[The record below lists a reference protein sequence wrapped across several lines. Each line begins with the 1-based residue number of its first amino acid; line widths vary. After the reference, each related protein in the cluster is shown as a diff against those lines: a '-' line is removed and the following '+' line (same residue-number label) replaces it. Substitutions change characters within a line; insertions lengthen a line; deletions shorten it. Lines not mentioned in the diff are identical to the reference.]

1 MEMPKKTTEEAP
13 KDTPAIKVDI
23 DLDAIKTR
31 QPPNLMAPAERKKN
45 AVSLLSNLTMD
56 YLLAACKDL
65 FQQKPEA
72 RKKTE
77 LIKEIAGALCFPGFE
92 QFDKWFR
99 SLHPLA
105 QAILAR
111 IVFEEDI
118 PLETLEKEYGVTL
131 TEKIKVNSWSSVIGF
146 LKELRLNFLPIYTC
160 YDHLVV
166 CIPFGLRWMLAPWFV
181 PPPGIRLENCLAD
194 EQEPPP
200 GAPVWNNSAGLAE
213 SWPLLCDSLASLM
226 DRMDGQEKVKIP
238 RGLKKRD
245 LAELRQSSGLPPF
258 PLAGDFAPDS
268 AELSARFVFMMKNGQ
283 VHRPK
288 DGQKAIN
295 SLVDAFFGEET
306 LYPKSYYYP
315 DRNALES
322 NILIDHLSR
331 TPGYYVREDK
341 VLPPSRMVFKRM
353 LLDIAADDRRFDA
366 DKLARRIQ
374 LSGVPFFFVDTDIE
388 ESLKWKARSLT
399 LDGIEFK
406 HDYYDEFHPAGLLR
420 RELLMKPL
428 FKAYCYLFAC
438 LGILEITQE
447 KPPLPGIVREKPSPI
462 SPYDSLKTIKIT
474 ELGLWC
480 LGMRNTAPKPPERQ
494 YEAIADK
501 ELLLVTVRG
510 ESLERKVYLDK
521 IGRKLGE
528 DRWRISPASFIS
540 GCVSKR
546 DIENRIDRFRSLID
560 PDPAP
565 HWISLFEKL
574 RSRSGLFGFPEDDY
588 LVFRLPDDRALTEE
602 LLSDRDLAPV
612 VLRAEGRLLIVP
624 RKNEKKFF
632 TLLGEHGIT
641 RF

>member
-1 MEMPKKTTEEAP
+1 MP
-13 KDTPAIKVDI
+13 KDTKATLDVKVD
-23 DLDAIKTR
+23 LDTIKTR
-31 QPPNLMAPAERKKN
+31 QPPKLISPAEWKTN
-45 AVSLLSNLTMD
+45 AVSLFSNLSMD
-56 YLLAACKDL
+56 YLTAAYRDL
-65 FQQKPEA
+65 FRRKPET
-72 RKKTE
+72 KKKAE
-77 LIKEIAGALCFPGFE
+77 LIREITGDLYFPGLTQFE
-92 QFDKWFR
+92 QWFR

-105 QAILAR
+105 QTILAR
-111 IVFEEDI
+111 IVFEEYI
-118 PLETLEKEYGVTL
+118 PLKTLEKEYGVSL
-131 TEKIKVNSWSSVIGF
+131 SEKIKVNSWSTTVSVRFI
-146 LKELRLNFLPIYTC
+146 KELRLNFLPVYSC
-160 YDHLVV
+160 CDHPIA
-166 CIPFGLRWMLAPWFV
+166 CIPFGLRWILAPWFV
-181 PPPGIRLENCLAD
+181 PPPEIHLENCLSD
-194 EQEPPP
+194 VQEPPP
-200 GAPVWNNSAGLAE
+200 GAPVWNNSAGVAE
-213 SWPLLCDSLASLM
+213 SWPLLCDSLGSLA
-226 DRMDGQEKVKIP
+226 DRMDGQERAKFS
-238 RGLKKRD
+238 RGLKKRN

-268 AELSARFVFMMKNGQ
+268 VDLSARFLFMMKNGQ

-315 DRNALES
+315 DRNVLEFS
-322 NILIDHLSR
+322 ILIDHLSR
-331 TPGYYVREDK
+331 TPGYYLNENK
-341 VLPPSRMVFKRM
+341 ALPPSRMVFRQI
-353 LLDIAADDRRFDA
+353 LLDIAADGRRFDA
-366 DKLARRIQ
+366 DKLARRIK
-374 LSGVPFFFVDTDIE
+374 LTGAPFFFADSNIE
-388 ESLKWKARSLT
+388 ESLKWKAQSLS
-399 LDGIEFK
+399 LEGIEFK
-406 HDYYDEFHPAGLLR
+406 QEYYDEFHPVGFLR
-420 RELLMKPL
+420 YELLLKPL

-447 KPPLPGIVREKPSPI
+447 KPLLPGVFREKPCAA
-462 SPYDSLKTIKIT
+462 SPYDSLKTVKIT

-480 LGMRNTAPKPPERQ
+480 LGLKDTAPKPPERQ

-501 ELLLVTVRG
+501 ELFLVTVRG

-540 GCVSKR
+540 DCLSKR
-546 DIENRIDRFRSLID
+546 DIEDRIKRFHSLID
-560 PDPAP
+560 PNPAP
-565 HWISLFEKL
+565 HWTGLFEKL

-588 LVFRLPDDRALTEE
+588 LVFRLPDDRSLTEE